1 MAIIVLIVVV
11 VSWVC
16 TRVKLIKSC
25 ALNICNKYMQN
36 IQYNIL
42 YVSNT
47 SYYNSTIH
55 DIYLH
60 VYIKYIIAIVYNSYK
75 TKCKALT
82 VGRAE
87 GGCWWT
93 VGSFYHRGE
102 KRYLDA
108 EGGGGF

>member
-1 MAIIVLIVVV
+1 
-11 VSWVC
+11 
-16 TRVKLIKSC
+16 
-25 ALNICNKYMQN
+25 MQN

-42 YVSNT
+42 YVSNI

-55 DIYLH
+55 DIYLC

-82 VGRAE
+82 VGGAE

-93 VGSFYHRGE
+93 VGSFHHRGE

-108 EGGGGF
+108 EGGGAF